1 MGVNPAFQKIH
12 HVEGSANDLTVFTQ
26 YASIGY
32 RNGRVFSERA
42 HNAVFPLHHV
52 SRRQRLSRGLPPQY
66 ITPVAGIQQK
76 GGIGLPALK
85 LLHVHLVTEFR
96 QCLLKPVEQAGFIEF
111 VGWQNRYQLWSHAHD
126 YLLSLCSDYPW
137 RQTGARRQGCS
148 GFPVSADG
156 FTTVGNNHLPG
167 NVGTGRGRQENSQAE
182 IGRASCRERGEISVG
197 AVVSKTKR

>member
-52 SRRQRLSRGLPPQY
+52 SRRQRLSRGLLPQY

-85 LLHVHLVTEFR
+85 LLHVHLVTEVR
-96 QCLLKPVEQAGFIEF
+96 QCLLKPVEQAGFIRSEEHTSELQSRPHL
-111 VGWQNRYQLWSHAHD
+111 VCR
-126 YLLSLCSDYPW
+126 LLLEKKKNIC
-137 RQTGARRQGCS
+137 
-148 GFPVSADG
+148 
-156 FTTVGNNHLPG
+156 TT
-167 NVGTGRGRQENSQAE
+167 
-182 IGRASCRERGEISVG
+182 
-197 AVVSKTKR
+197 

>member
-1 MGVNPAFQKIH
+1 MSPHSLITLQLFECRMGVNPAFQKIH

-52 SRRQRLSRGLPPQY
+52 SRRQRLSRGLLPQY

-126 YLLSLCSDYPW
+126 YLLSRSEEHTSELQSRP
-137 RQTGARRQGCS
+137 
-148 GFPVSADG
+148 
-156 FTTVGNNHLPG
+156 HL
-167 NVGTGRGRQENSQAE
+167 V
-182 IGRASCRERGEISVG
+182 CR
-197 AVVSKTKR
+197 